1 MAATAPKIKLIP
13 VAIALF
19 AIGIAAVAGVFGL
32 FASGYTEL
40 PLWLNL
46 ACLLAPAGLALGAFA
61 VFRQSRK
68 DRG

>member
-1 MAATAPKIKLIP
+1 MAVTAPKIKLIP
-13 VAIALF
+13 VAIVVF
-19 AIGIAAVAGVFGL
+19 AIGLLAVVSTFGL
-32 FASGYTEL
+32 FASGRTEL

-46 ACLLAPAGLALGAFA
+46 ACLLLPIGLALGVFA

>member
-13 VAIALF
+13 VAIAVF
-19 AIGIAAVAGVFGL
+19 ALGLLAVVSTFGL
-32 FASGYTEL
+32 YAAGQTEL

-46 ACLLAPAGLALGAFA
+46 ACLLLPVGLALGVFA